1 MSTFLDQWGTFL
13 GQLAG
18 FGVIVWLVV
27 RYVVPPVRRMMVAR
41 QETVRQQ
48 LKDSAAAADRLEEAS
63 QAHSK
68 ALEDAKLEAKQVV
81 EEAQTDAVR
90 IAEQLQA
97 QAVLDAERIKVQGGR
112 QVELLRAQLTR
123 QLRLELGHESVRLA
137 GQLVRNYVADA
148 AQQSATVD
156 RFLDELDA
164 MAPAAADVEYPL
176 MAKMR
181 SASRYALADLSDRF
195 GTLAKSLDIPTLSTV
210 SEELVSV
217 VQMLNREIVVTRYL
231 TLAAEDAGP
240 RVRLIE
246 RLVAGKVAGPTLEV
260 LRAAVS
266 ERWSD
271 NSDLVDAIEH
281 VSRQAL
287 LEVAERENRVDEVEE
302 QLFRFSRFLY
312 SQPRLAI
319 LLGDYTTPAEGRVAL
334 LRRVLDS
341 SSGSINRIAVA
352 LLSQTVELLR
362 GEPAEDAMKVLAAA
376 AVARRG
382 EVVAQVGAAAELS
395 DAQRARLTQVLSRI
409 YGHPVTVQLEI
420 DPELLG
426 GLLISVGDEVV
437 DGTLASR
444 LAVAKAQ
451 LPD

>member
-1 MSTFLDQWGTFL
+1 MATFL
-13 GQLAG
+13 GQLLG
-18 FGVIVWLVV
+18 FAVIVWLVW
-27 RYVVPPVRRMMVAR
+27 RYVVPPVRRLMAAR
-41 QETVRQQ
+41 QDTVRQQ
-48 LKDSAAAADRLEEAS
+48 LADSAAAAERVKEASKAHEKAVEEA
-63 QAHSK
+63 K
-68 ALEDAKLEAKQVV
+68 VEAKQVV
-81 EEAQTDAVR
+81 EEAKADAER

-97 QAVLDAERIKVQGGR
+97 QAEIDAERIKVQGAR

-123 QLRLELGHESVRLA
+123 QLRLELGHESVRQA
-137 GQLVRNYVADA
+137 GELVRNYVGDP

-195 GTLAKSLDIPTLSTV
+195 STIAKSLDNRALSTV
-210 SEELVSV
+210 SAELVSV
-217 VQMLNREIVVTRYL
+217 AKMLEREMVVTRHL
-231 TLAAEDAGP
+231 TVPAEDAAP
-240 RVRLIE
+240 RVRLLE
-246 RLVAGKVAGPTLEV
+246 RLVSGKVADPTLDV

-266 ERWSD
+266 ERWSA
-271 NSDLVDAIEH
+271 NADLVDAIEH

-287 LEVAERENRVDEVEE
+287 LEVAEREDQVDEVEE
-302 QLFRFSRFLY
+302 QLFRFSRILDA
-312 SQPRLAI
+312 QPRLGI
-319 LLGDYTTPAEGRVAL
+319 LLGDYSAPAEGRIAL
-334 LRRVLDS
+334 LSKVLDS
-341 SSGSINRIAVA
+341 SSGSVNKIAIA

-362 GEPAEDAMKVLAAA
+362 GEPAEEAMKFLAEV

-382 EVVAQVGAAAELS
+382 EVVAQVLAAAELS
-395 DAQRARLTQVLSRI
+395 DAQRTRLTEVLSRI

-437 DGTLASR
+437 DGTLSSR
-444 LAVAKAQ
+444 LATAEAQ